1 MGKPRILVVDDHE
14 DIRNILSDRLKMYG
28 YEVLT
33 ASDGQEALE
42 KVDEATPELVLL
54 DIRLPILDGMEVLD
68 RIKLEHPETLVIMI
82 TAFGTVQLAVE
93 AMRKGAYDFIE
104 KPFDPPDIIKIK
116 VEKALERQALVRE
129 NEYLRSELKG
139 EYGELIGKSQKTIE
153 VLRMI
158 EKVAPSDS
166 TVLIT
171 GESGTGKE
179 LVARAIYG
187 NSPRSSG
194 SFVVV
199 NCSAIQP
206 TLLESEIFGHEKG
219 AFTGA
224 IARKPGK
231 MELADGGILF
241 LDEIGDM
248 ANELQAKL
256 LRAIQEKEFER
267 VGGTAPIK
275 VDVRFIA
282 ATNRDLQKAIQEGNF
297 REDLFYRLNVVNI
310 DLPPLRE
317 NREDIPL
324 LVEHFLQKQ
333 SAALKR
339 RGIQITDRAMEIL
352 LNYRWP
358 GNVRELQNCI
368 ERAILLADSD
378 LIGTEYLPQEVRAGV
393 TPETVQ
399 TEAPVKPG
407 VPLKDMEKAHILKTL
422 EEVGG
427 KRTEAAKRLGI
438 SLRKLQYKLKEYM
451 DEGD

>member
-1 MGKPRILVVDDHE
+1 MGKPRILVVDDAE
-14 DIRNILSDRLKMYG
+14 DIRNILSDRLEMYG

-42 KVDEATPELVLL
+42 KVDKATPELVLL

-104 KPFDPPDIIKIK
+104 KPFDPPEIVRIK

-139 EYGELIGKSQKTIE
+139 EYGELIGKSQKMME

-166 TVLIT
+166 TVLVT

-179 LVARAIYG
+179 LVARAIYR
-187 NSPRSSG
+187 NSPRSSEP
-194 SFVVV
+194 FVVV

-231 MELADGGILF
+231 MERADGGILF

-275 VDVRFIA
+275 ADVRFIA
-282 ATNRDLQKAIQEGNF
+282 ATNRDLHKAIQEGKF

-310 DLPPLRE
+310 QLPPLRE

-324 LVEHFLQKQ
+324 LVEHFLQKH

-339 RGIQITDRAMEIL
+339 RGIQITDRAMGIL
-352 LNYRWP
+352 ANYRWP
-358 GNVRELQNCI
+358 GNVRELQNSI

-378 LIGTEYLPQEVRAGV
+378 LIGPEHLPQEIRAGV

-399 TEAPVKPG
+399 TEAPIKSG
-407 VPLKDMEKAHILKTL
+407 TALKDMEKEHILKTL

-427 KRTEAAKRLGI
+427 NRTKAAKLLGI
-438 SLRKLQYKLKEYM
+438 SLRSLQYKLKEYM
-451 DEGD
+451 DES

>member
-1 MGKPRILVVDDHE
+1 MGKPRILVVDDDE
-14 DIRNILSDRLKMYG
+14 DIRILLSDRLEMYG
-28 YEVLT
+28 YEVLN

-42 KVDEATPELVLL
+42 KVDEMTPELVLL
-54 DIRLPILDGMEVLD
+54 DIRLPILDGMEVLE

-104 KPFDPPDIIKIK
+104 KPFDPPDIVRIK

-139 EYGELIGKSQKTIE
+139 EYEELIGKSQKTME

-179 LVARAIYG
+179 LVARAIYR
-187 NSPRSSG
+187 NSPRSSEP
-194 SFVVV
+194 FVVV

-248 ANELQAKL
+248 ASELQAKL

-275 VDVRFIA
+275 VDVRFVA
-282 ATNRDLQKAIQEGNF
+282 ATNRDLQKAIQEGKF

-324 LVEHFLQKQ
+324 LVEHFLRKH
-333 SAALKR
+333 SAAQKR
-339 RGIQITDRAMEIL
+339 RGIQITDKAMEIL
-352 LNYRWP
+352 ANYRWP
-358 GNVRELQNCI
+358 GNVRELQNSI
-368 ERAILLADSD
+368 ERALLLADSD
-378 LIGTEYLPQEVRAGV
+378 LIGPEHLPQEVRADEFPESTQTV
-393 TPETVQ
+393 TP
-399 TEAPVKPG
+399 AKPG
-407 VPLKDMEKAHILKTL
+407 VPLKDMEREHILKTL
-422 EEVGG
+422 EEAGG
-427 KRTEAAKRLGI
+427 KKTEAAKRLGI
-438 SLRKLQYKLKEYM
+438 SLRSLQYKLKEYM
-451 DEGD
+451 EED